1 MICFDLA
8 IDQIAQFGLSSIKVI
23 YYSAQLFRKIKND
36 AMEYGENMAKIVGGE
51 HNGGGDALRHCYL
64 MCQFAKEFS
73 PKIAQEIGNN
83 HEHSENTGILG
94 QGKGEMNMDFKNN
107 TVGISCATSSNDC
120 GYSCM
125 EKHYNG
131 ELYDLNGPID
141 NPVLITGSI
150 VPND

>member
-1 MICFDLA
+1 
-8 IDQIAQFGLSSIKVI
+8 
-23 YYSAQLFRKIKND
+23 
-36 AMEYGENMAKIVGGE
+36 MEYGENMAKIVGGE